1 MAAMSPAIW
10 RMVCTIMRRFNL
22 FYYIREGFHGAG
34 SHGFMTFAS
43 IGIMACCLLIMGSFS
58 LLAINLEHNL
68 DALMSE
74 NEFLA
79 YVDDTYEEE
88 AAMALQDDLEAI
100 ENISVCTYISRE
112 QALEIY
118 VGSLADSSLYA
129 DVPASAL
136 RDRYSIQVHDIEEL
150 SATIEEVRAIPGIV
164 NINAALDVADGF
176 VTMRNIMIIIALVM
190 VVILVIVSV
199 FIISNA
205 IKLATSSREREIA
218 IMKMVGATNSFIR
231 WPFVVEGL
239 ILGLGS
245 AIVAALAQWGVY
257 QLLVEA
263 INVYSHVQLI
273 NVIPYAKLAPTV
285 CIAFGGIGLFVG
297 VMGSV
302 STIRKFLL
310 V

>member
-1 MAAMSPAIW
+1 
-10 RMVCTIMRRFNL
+10 MRRFNL

-79 YVDDTYEEE
+79 YVDDTYEDE
-88 AAMALQDDLEAI
+88 AAMALQSELEAI
-100 ENISVCTYISRE
+100 DNVATCTYISRE
-112 QALEIY
+112 QALEDY
-118 VGSLADSSLYA
+118 VGTLEDASLYENL
-129 DVPASAL
+129 PASAL
-136 RDRYSIQVHDIEEL
+136 RARYKIQVHDIEQLE
-150 SATIEEVRAIPGIV
+150 ATTEQVDGVEGIIK
-164 NINAALDVADGF
+164 INAALDVADGF
-176 VTMRNIMIIIALVM
+176 VTLRNIMIIIALVM

-245 AIVAALAQWGVY
+245 AVVAALAQWGVY

-273 NVIPYAKLAPTV
+273 NVIPFADLAPTV

-297 VMGSV
+297 VLGSV

>member
-1 MAAMSPAIW
+1 MK
-10 RMVCTIMRRFNL
+10 RFNL
-22 FYYIREGFHGAG
+22 FYYIREGFHGVG

-68 DALMSE
+68 DSLMSE

-79 YVDDTYEEE
+79 YVDDTYENE
-88 AAMALQDDLEAI
+88 AAASLEGELEAI
-100 ENISVCTYISRE
+100 DNVAECTYISRE
-112 QALEIY
+112 EALESYI
-118 VGSLADSSLYA
+118 GSLDDAALYA
-129 DVPASAL
+129 DLPASAL
-136 RDRYSIQVHDIEEL
+136 RARYSIRVDDIEKL
-150 SATIEEVRAIPGIV
+150 KDTIDDVRGVEGIV
-164 NINAALDVADGF
+164 KTNAALDVADGF
-176 VTMRNIMIIIALVM
+176 VTLRNVMIIIALVM
-190 VVILVIVSV
+190 VVILVIVSM

-218 IMKMVGATNSFIR
+218 IMKMVGATNFFIR

-263 INVYSHVQLI
+263 ISVYSHVQLI
-273 NVIPYAKLAPTV
+273 KIIPFAELAPTV

-297 VMGSV
+297 VLGSV
-302 STIRKFLL
+302 TTIRKFLL

>member
-1 MAAMSPAIW
+1 
-10 RMVCTIMRRFNL
+10 MRRFNL
-22 FYYIREGFHGAG
+22 FYYIREGFHGIA

-68 DALMSE
+68 NSIMSE

-79 YVDDTYEEE
+79 YVDDTYTDEQ
-88 AAMALQDDLEAI
+88 AMALQSDLEAI

-112 QALEIY
+112 QALEDY
-118 VGSLADSSLYA
+118 VGTLEDASLYENL
-129 DVPASAL
+129 PASAL
-136 RDRYSIQVHDIEEL
+136 RARYKIQVHDIEQL
-150 SATIEEVRAIPGIV
+150 SETTVLVDEIPGIIK
-164 NINAALDVADGF
+164 INAALAVADGF
-176 VTMRNIMIIIALVM
+176 VTLRNIMIIIALVM
-190 VVILVIVSV
+190 VVILIIVSF

-231 WPFVVEGL
+231 WPFMIEGL
-239 ILGLGS
+239 VLGLGS
-245 AIVAALAQWGVY
+245 AILAALAQWGVY
-257 QLLVEA
+257 QLLTEA

-273 NVIPYAKLAPTV
+273 RVIPFTELAPTV
-285 CIAFGGIGLFVG
+285 CLAFGGIGLFVG
-297 VMGSV
+297 AIGSTT
-302 STIRKFLL
+302 TIRKFLL

>member
-1 MAAMSPAIW
+1 MK
-10 RMVCTIMRRFNL
+10 RFNL
-22 FYYIREGFHGAG
+22 FYYIREGFHGVG

-68 DALMSE
+68 DSLMSE

-79 YVDDTYEEE
+79 YVDDTYENE
-88 AAMALQDDLEAI
+88 AAASLEGELEAI
-100 ENISVCTYISRE
+100 DNVAECTYISRE
-112 QALEIY
+112 EALESYI
-118 VGSLADSSLYA
+118 GSLDDAALYA
-129 DVPASAL
+129 DLPASAL
-136 RDRYSIQVHDIEEL
+136 RARYSIRVDDIEKL
-150 SATIEEVRAIPGIV
+150 KDTIDDVRDVEGIV
-164 NINAALDVADGF
+164 KTNAALDVADGF
-176 VTMRNIMIIIALVM
+176 VTLRNVMIIIALVM
-190 VVILVIVSV
+190 VVILVIVSM

-218 IMKMVGATNSFIR
+218 IMKMVGATNFFIR

-263 INVYSHVQLI
+263 ISVYSHVQLI
-273 NVIPYAKLAPTV
+273 KIIPFAELAPTV

-297 VMGSV
+297 VLGSV
-302 STIRKFLL
+302 TTIRKFLL

>member
-1 MAAMSPAIW
+1 
-10 RMVCTIMRRFNL
+10 MRRFNL
-22 FYYIREGFHGAG
+22 FYYIKQGFHGAG

-68 DALMSE
+68 AALMAE

-79 YVDDTYEEE
+79 YVDDSY
-88 AAMALQDDLEAI
+88 DDQTAQTLESEITAI
-100 ENISVCTYISRE
+100 ENVASCTFISRE
-112 QALEIY
+112 EALANY
-118 VGSLADSSLYA
+118 VGELEDTSLYA

-136 RDRYSIQVHDIEEL
+136 RARFSVQVHDIEQL
-150 SATIEEVRAIPGIV
+150 QATLDEVEAIEGVV
-164 NINAALDVADGF
+164 KINAALDVADGF
-176 VTMRNIMIIIALVM
+176 VTMRNVMVIIALVM
-190 VVILVIVSV
+190 VVILIIVSF

-218 IMKMVGATNSFIR
+218 IMKMVGATNSFVR

-245 AIVAALAQWGVY
+245 SLVAMLAQWGVY

-263 INVYSHVQLI
+263 VSVYSHVQLI
-273 NVIPYAKLAPTV
+273 NIIPFEALASTV
-285 CIAFGGIGLFVG
+285 AIAFCGIGLFVG
-297 VMGSV
+297 VLGSV
-302 STIRKFLL
+302 TTIRKFLL